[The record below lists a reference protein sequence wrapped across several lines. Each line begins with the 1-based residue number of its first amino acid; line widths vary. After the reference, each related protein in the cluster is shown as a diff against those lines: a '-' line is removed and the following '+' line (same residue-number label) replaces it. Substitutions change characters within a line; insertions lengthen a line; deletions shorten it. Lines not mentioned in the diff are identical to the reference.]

1 MILWVAGIVSAIGA
15 IWKFV
20 LPIFKTGRKHAT
32 IESRLGDKI
41 DGGFER
47 VSKEIA
53 ELDSK
58 ISLNRRDIVK
68 LELLSTIRN
77 TPELVEVIERLYNDY
92 AELGGNSYICDI
104 YSAWREEYAM
114 KVLKA
119 RIRGRQ

>member
-1 MILWVAGIVSAIGA
+1 MIIWAAGLASAIGA

-20 LPIFKTGRKHAT
+20 LPIFKTGKKHAT
-32 IESRLGDKI
+32 VESRLGDKI

-53 ELDSK
+53 ELDGK

-77 TPELVEVIERLYNDY
+77 TPELVEVIEKLYSDY
-92 AELGGNSYICDI
+92 TSLGGNSYVCDL
-104 YSAWREEYAM
+104 YNAWREEYAM
-114 KVLKA
+114 KVLKQ
-119 RIRGRQ
+119 RLRGKQ